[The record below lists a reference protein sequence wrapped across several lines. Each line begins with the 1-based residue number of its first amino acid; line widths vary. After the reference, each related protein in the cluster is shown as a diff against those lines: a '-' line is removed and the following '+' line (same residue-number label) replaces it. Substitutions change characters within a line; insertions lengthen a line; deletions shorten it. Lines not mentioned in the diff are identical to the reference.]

1 MNKLICWIA
10 FTFLL
15 YSPLQ
20 GQEKFT
26 VVYTQGQVNFFN
38 GSNNIGIRVI
48 PGKLLPAV
56 GVIRCEAGGMAKLIF
71 KGKKHQLESGL
82 EYDLSTLAKDSD
94 TGNTFG
100 FVGRFWNFVGA
111 SVNNTEDKKK
121 LEKYHQKYMAEA
133 KGGISGYGEGKNGL
147 LTFDYL
153 AGALA
158 GEKIHFEWMPKEGV
172 ASYTFD
178 IQQQVD
184 ESLFFKAYP
193 KANGISIDLS
203 QLQFKEGEVYTWEA
217 KGRGADGQIFSTG
230 KIPFSYEVAA
240 FAAFWKDEDRLDEV
254 RSVADEE
261 KDLLILYQLEEE
273 GFLHAAFTYYQA
285 LLQDQPDNTLY
296 KRLFA
301 AFLTRANNL
310 EMAEKILADLN

>member
-153 AGALA
+153 AGPLA
-158 GEKIHFEWMPKEGV
+158 GEEIYFEWMPKEGV
-172 ASYTFD
+172 ISYSFE
-178 IQQQVD
+178 IHRQVD
-184 ESLFFKAYP
+184 KSLFFKALP
-193 KANGISIDLS
+193 KSNGISLNLG
-203 QLQFKEGEVYTWEA
+203 QLNFKPAEVYTWEA
-217 KGRGADGQIFSTG
+217 KGEDADGQMYSTG
-230 KIPFSYEVAA
+230 VIQFSYEAEA
-240 FAAFWKDEDRLDEV
+240 FDAFWKDEDRLDEL

-261 KDLLILYQLEEE
+261 KDLLIVYQLEEE
-273 GFLHAAFTYYQA
+273 GFLLPAYTYYQQ
-285 LLQDQPDNTLY
+285 LLKDQPDNTLY

-301 AFLTRANNL
+301 AFLTRTNNL
-310 EMAEKILADLN
+310 EMAKKILADIN